1 MISRICIYVIVCTLF
16 TNVNANQIGEKNPN
30 EVQEQTNQ
38 IGINDDEYDDT
49 KTATT
54 KYLFISPKKK
64 FFFFKFYLRNILIS

>member
-1 MISRICIYVIVCTLF
+1 MISRICIYVIVCSTLF

-54 KYLFISPKKK
+54 K
-64 FFFFKFYLRNILIS
+64 

>member
-54 KYLFISPKKK
+54 KYLTNKQ
-64 FFFFKFYLRNILIS
+64 FFLSTSLETCFL